1 MNTEKWN
8 EICFFLSENV
18 QKEISEYMFEQNV
31 IKALMVL
38 EWKESLG
45 EIDIRPSLQIGAVN
59 RITPDIVIKSTGNQ
73 KLFVIEI
80 KQPNI
85 PFNTK
90 FQQQLFSYMRQLKL
104 EYGILIGQSIQ
115 LFYDGELVKQDDPIL
130 LETINFDRNSE
141 KGEKFVELFCKDN
154 FNPVSLKEYAI
165 QELKKISLKKDF
177 KILKNKILSDEF
189 IITIPNLIKQELISN
204 YDGELIDAV
213 MDELEIEIK
222 SKIKEVESPRIV
234 TKEYAQP
241 KEHFYSSTVLPIEL
255 NPNDEATF
263 RRKLLQVRRA
273 FITTIYADGRQERK
287 LWNAM
292 HFRETSGVLG
302 NLRSRPKFRNG
313 EWQKREIIKVLV
325 SIEE

>member
-8 EICFFLSENV
+8 EICFLLSENV
-18 QKEISEYMFEQNV
+18 QKDISEHMFEQNIV
-31 IKALMVL
+31 QALRVL
-38 EWKESLG
+38 EWKEFLG

-59 RITPDIVIKSTGNQ
+59 RITPDIVIKSTGNK

-104 EYGILIGQSIQ
+104 EYGILVGQSIQ

-130 LETINFDRNSE
+130 LDTIKFERNSE
-141 KGEKFVELFCKDN
+141 KGEKFVEMFCKDN

-165 QELKKISLKKDF
+165 QELKKINLKKDF
-177 KILKNKILSDEF
+177 KLLKNKILSDEF
-189 IITIPNLIKQELISN
+189 IMTIPNLIKQEFVSD

-213 MDELEIEIK
+213 MDELEIEIR
-222 SKIKEVESPRIV
+222 SKVKEVESPRIV

-241 KEHFYSSTVLPIEL
+241 KEHVYSSTVLPIVL

-263 RRKLLQVRRA
+263 KRKLLLVRRA
-273 FITTIYADGRQERK
+273 FITTIYADGREEK
-287 LWNAM
+287 KPWNAM
-292 HFRETSGVLG
+292 HFRETSGVIG
-302 NLRSRPKFRNG
+302 NLRSRPEFRNG
-313 EWQKREIIKVLV
+313 EWQKRGIIKVFV